1 MNATVNNCTPDGF
14 NLPGSAP
21 IDSGVG
27 EMDTA
32 LRDRRVVI
40 TGASEGIGAGVSR
53 CFAAEGARLAVCA
66 RRPQPLQALADE
78 LGTAADVRL
87 VTADMTD
94 AGDVQRFAGEVD
106 AAFGGVDVLVNAVG
120 GADRLAGFDELSDDD
135 WLASYEL
142 NLLSAVRVTRAFLPL
157 LRRAGGGRIINIA
170 SESGL
175 QPDPFMPHYNA
186 AKAAL
191 INFSKSLSKALAG
204 EGILVNCVSPAMTRN
219 AEVEAMIA
227 ARARDRQVT
236 PVRAQRELLAEF
248 RPNIVLGRPG
258 EPHEVG
264 AAVVFLASAPAS
276 FVTGANLRVDGGSV
290 ASI

>member
-1 MNATVNNCTPDGF
+1 
-14 NLPGSAP
+14 
-21 IDSGVG
+21 
-27 EMDTA
+27 MDTG
-32 LRDRRVVI
+32 LRDRRVVV
-40 TGASEGIGAGVSR
+40 TGASEGIGAGISR
-53 CFAAEGARLAVCA
+53 SFAAEGARLALCA
-66 RRPQPLQALADE
+66 RRLAPLRALEAE
-78 LGTAADVRL
+78 LGMAAAVQLTAAD
-87 VTADMTD
+87 MTEG
-94 AGDVQRFAGEVD
+94 ADVQRFADEVD
-106 AAFGGVDVLVNAVG
+106 AVYGGVDVLVNAVG
-120 GADRLAGFDELSDDD
+120 GADRLADFDALSDDD

-175 QPDPFMPHYNA
+175 QPDAFMPHYNA

-219 AEVEAMIA
+219 ADVEAMIA
-227 ARARDRQVT
+227 ARARERQVD
-236 PVRAQRELLAEF
+236 VEQAQRELLAEF